1 LFLGGFFSTS
11 FFLGEESCVAVFA
24 GLGVHT
30 LPVEAVLA
38 GSEGGGNG
46 TGSNFSAPEFGGG
59 GNGAGVASCVLGFSI
74 SGAGLLLHGFAGAE
88 ACVPVAGLLANS
100 VGGW

>member
-1 LFLGGFFSTS
+1 M
-11 FFLGEESCVAVFA
+11 AVFA
-24 GLGVHT
+24 AFGAHT
-30 LPVEAVLA
+30 LLVDAVLA

-46 TGSNFSAPEFGGG
+46 TGSNFNAPEFGGG
-59 GNGAGVASCVLGFSI
+59 GNGVGVASCVLGFSI
-74 SGAGLLLHGFAGAE
+74 SGAGLLLHGFAGAK